1 MLIPLFSSNYK
12 LFFISS
18 IVFIFINTIENFIH
32 FTIGRN
38 VDNKNKMLIPKIQ
51 IPTKY
56 DLIKII
62 IVMII
67 FAFLQGFFTNYINYL
82 FS

>member
-1 MLIPLFSSNYK
+1 MLIPFTNFK

-18 IVFIFINTIENFIH
+18 IVFIFINAIENIIH
-32 FTIGRN
+32 FSIGRDIHDKEKLTN
-38 VDNKNKMLIPKIQ
+38 IKFILPN
-51 IPTKY
+51 KY
-56 DLIKII
+56 DVIKII

-67 FAFLQGFFTNYINYL
+67 FALLQGFFTNYINYL

>member
-1 MLIPLFSSNYK
+1 MLIPFTSNYK

-18 IVFIFINTIENFIH
+18 IVFIVINIIENLIH
-32 FTIGRN
+32 FSIGRDIYDKEKLTN
-38 VDNKNKMLIPKIQ
+38 IKLVTPN
-51 IPTKY
+51 KY
-56 DLIKII
+56 DIIKII
-62 IVMII
+62 IVMFI

>member
-1 MLIPLFSSNYK
+1 MLIPLSANYK
-12 LFFISS
+12 LFIISS
-18 IVFIFINTIENFIH
+18 VVFILINSIENIIH

-38 VDNKNKMLIPKIQ
+38 VQDKNNLSISTFIK
-51 IPTKY
+51 PTKY
-56 DLIKII
+56 DIIKII

>member
-1 MLIPLFSSNYK
+1 MLIPLSSNYK
-12 LFFISS
+12 LFLISS
-18 IVFIFINTIENFIH
+18 IVFILINSIENIIH

-38 VDNKNKMLIPKIQ
+38 VQDKNNLSISTFIK
-51 IPTKY
+51 PTKY
-56 DLIKII
+56 DIIKII

>member
-1 MLIPLFSSNYK
+1 MLIPLSANYK
-12 LFFISS
+12 LFIISS
-18 IVFIFINTIENFIH
+18 VVFILINSIENIIH
-32 FTIGRN
+32 FTIGRD
-38 VDNKNKMLIPKIQ
+38 VYDKNNLYISKFIK
-51 IPTKY
+51 PTKY
-56 DLIKII
+56 DIIKII

>member
-1 MLIPLFSSNYK
+1 MLIPLSSNYK
-12 LFFISS
+12 LFLISS
-18 IVFIFINTIENFIH
+18 IVFILINSIENIIH

-38 VDNKNKMLIPKIQ
+38 VQDKNNLSISTFIK
-51 IPTKY
+51 PTKY
-56 DLIKII
+56 DITKII